1 MSEPH
6 DTPMTCPFCGAETN
20 DPCWALD
27 EWYVC
32 PIGDANTPCD
42 PESIEAAERRIRAL
56 LDRPAPKH
64 RDDRARRHGEKRTG
78 SKTKKP
84 RRREPAGQYRRG
96 GEERNRE
103 ERY

>member
-1 MSEPH
+1 MRIFRNWLARLLRPRRRWPEP
-6 DTPMTCPFCGAETN
+6 DYGPPE
-20 DPCWALD
+20 DRQ
-27 EWYVC
+27 
-32 PIGDANTPCD
+32 